1 MKIKKSKGK
10 WYLTNSG
17 QIQLLD
23 EKFNPITLVGNEHEF
38 KEIKGLNTLVLK
50 PSFKAI

>member
-10 WYLTNSG
+10 WYLTDKG
-17 QIQLLD
+17 RIQLLD
-23 EKFNPITLVGNEHEF
+23 EKFNPIALVGNEHEF